1 MAFAMAGWRVI
12 TFEPMP
18 RNREAIS
25 TSLCLNRAISD
36 RVHLEPVALTD
47 ELRPGMSCIAS
58 AHKNNPGNAKMACAA
73 NLTCTNRRHK
83 LGAEH
88 LFASSKYPSANCQA
102 VSLSTLDSA
111 LARLLPEGRAAN
123 VLAVKLDV
131 EQHECEVLAG
141 GGSLFSTFRPHFIR
155 AENEVGEVREC
166 YRRAAARHGYRIARY
181 PPDQCA
187 DRTCDVLLVDE
198 RRKFK
203 LLDAPAHNL
212 G

>member
-1 MAFAMAGWRVI
+1 M
-12 TFEPMP
+12 
-18 RNREAIS
+18 
-25 TSLCLNRAISD
+25 
-36 RVHLEPVALTD
+36 
-47 ELRPGMSCIAS
+47 
-58 AHKNNPGNAKMACAA
+58 
-73 NLTCTNRRHK
+73 
-83 LGAEH
+83 
-88 LFASSKYPSANCQA
+88 
-102 VSLSTLDSA
+102 
-111 LARLLPEGRAAN
+111 ARLLPEGRAAN

-181 PPDQCA
+181 PPDQCT